1 MTENT
6 EGPFG
11 PRRYRAWNEHVKT
24 RYGGRVQKVSIEAG
38 FTCPNRDGL
47 VGRGGCTFC
56 NNDGFTPGYLNR
68 QQSITAQIDAG
79 LDFLE
84 RRYPGTDRT
93 LPTSRATATPMA
105 NSSACAPCM
114 RKR

>member
-38 FTCPNRDGL
+38 FTL
-47 VGRGGCTFC
+47 S
-56 NNDGFTPGYLNR
+56 L
-68 QQSITAQIDAG
+68 IHI
-79 LDFLE
+79 
-84 RRYPGTDRT
+84 
-93 LPTSRATATPMA
+93 
-105 NSSACAPCM
+105 
-114 RKR
+114 